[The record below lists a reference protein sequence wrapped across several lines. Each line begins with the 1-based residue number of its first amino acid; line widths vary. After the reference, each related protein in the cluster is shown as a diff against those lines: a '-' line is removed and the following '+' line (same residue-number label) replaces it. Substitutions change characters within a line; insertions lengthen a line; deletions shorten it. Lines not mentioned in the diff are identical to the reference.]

1 MTNLPQRSCVICR
14 AQKNK
19 NELLRIV
26 KNKDNI
32 EVEFVR
38 GELSEG
44 MTLCFYDNQ
53 GKESGRGAYICYN
66 LECLEKAKK
75 SKRIEKSLEIP
86 ISEEIYSQIEN
97 IIKKFWITSRAL

>member
-32 EVEFVR
+32 VKVDER
-38 GELSEG
+38 
-44 MTLCFYDNQ
+44 

-66 LECLEKAKK
+66 LECIEKAKK

-97 IIKKFWITSRAL
+97 FIKKQSGGDVIG

>member
-26 KNKDNI
+26 KNKD
-32 EVEFVR
+32 
-38 GELSEG
+38 
-44 MTLCFYDNQ
+44 
-53 GKESGRGAYICYN
+53 
-66 LECLEKAKK
+66 
-75 SKRIEKSLEIP
+75 KRIEKSLETP

-97 IIKKFWITSRAL
+97 IIKKQSGGDVIG

>member
-26 KNKDNI
+26 KNKEKVD
-32 EVEFVR
+32 ER
-38 GELSEG
+38 
-44 MTLCFYDNQ
+44 

-97 IIKKFWITSRAL
+97 IIKKQSGGDVIG

>member
-32 EVEFVR
+32 VKVDER
-38 GELSEG
+38 
-44 MTLCFYDNQ
+44 
-53 GKESGRGAYICYN
+53 GKESGRGEI
-66 LECLEKAKK
+66 
-75 SKRIEKSLEIP
+75 LEIY
-86 ISEEIYSQIEN
+86 IGKGEDKGRFSEQGN
-97 IIKKFWITSRAL
+97 KGKIIFESTELKFS

>member
-32 EVEFVR
+32 VKVDER
-38 GELSEG
+38 
-44 MTLCFYDNQ
+44 

-75 SKRIEKSLEIP
+75 SKRIEKSLEFRVDYP
-86 ISEEIYSQIEN
+86 LWLPLAQGEKRTRETPQCYNVASSPPV
-97 IIKKFWITSRAL
+97 